1 MKYGITYL
9 FVFIFLSFQAQERG
23 VFKGTLK
30 DASNK
35 ELLIGANVFMLGNSE
50 IGASADLDGNFA
62 ITVPSG
68 KHQFVASFVGMI
80 NDTIEVIIY
89 ADQITELTILL
100 KPIDEILDEIVVKA
114 GKFDHKVEELT
125 ISMEIIQPDLI
136 ENKNTRSVES
146 VLDQTPGLNILDGEP
161 QIRGGS
167 GFTFGVG
174 SKVAVLVDDMPM
186 LSGDAGRP
194 EWGFVPIENIKQIEV
209 IKGAASVLSG
219 ASALSGAIHIK
230 TAEPTLDPLTKINL
244 YSGFYSSP
252 SDESMQWWDDYPYIH
267 GANFLHSRKIKNV
280 DLVVGGLLNLD
291 HGYIGAPIANEFVVD
306 TITNFSDDQ
315 MSSEKARM
323 NFSLRVHPKK
333 FQKMVY
339 GIGGNAMYNRTNMML
354 AWLNDTSGIY
364 RAYTGGVILQEQ
376 TIFNVDPYI
385 STYGS
390 KGGKH
395 TIRSRFLYT
404 DNQMTNNQSNASM
417 VSYGDYQFKKR
428 YKKLQDLELVA
439 GFSSTYTQSEAV
451 LYSGSGSPNN
461 DMLNVSGYSQLEK
474 SIKDRL
480 RFSFGYRLEYYQLN
494 DSIENSAS
502 IIRTGLNY
510 KIAEGTHVRMSFG
523 QGYRFPTIAERYIRT
538 SVGSFGV
545 FDNPDLKP
553 EQSWN
558 LEAGIRQGYKIGD
571 FYGYLDVA
579 AFKQEYTNTIEYL
592 FGFWDP
598 TYSFAVAGFKFLNT
612 GRSEVHGLDISWAG
626 FLKLNKTSKIQFIV
640 GYNYIL
646 PKTVQPDLVFA
657 NDHNPGGSGE
667 FSYNT
672 TSLDASERILKYRF
686 KHTFKADVSCT
697 LKDALSFGVSARY
710 FSRIENL
717 DKAISEFENATVASG
732 GSLQPVLYMD
742 YYNQYNNGNLILD
755 ARISYA
761 FPEKHKIALIS
772 SNLLNRTYSLRPL
785 KIEPMRTVMLQ
796 YSYQL

>member
-9 FVFIFLSFQAQERG
+9 FVFIFLSFQGQERG

-80 NDTIEVIIY
+80 NDTLEVIIY

-252 SDESMQWWDDYPYIH
+252 SDESMKWWDDYPYIH

-291 HGYIGAPIANEFVVD
+291 HGYIGAPIANEFVID

-395 TIRSRFLYT
+395 TIKSRFLYT

-502 IIRTGLNY
+502 IIRAGLNY
-510 KIAEGTHVRMSFG
+510 KVAEGTHVRMSFG

>member
-1 MKYGITYL
+1 MLLTVQSQDK
-9 FVFIFLSFQAQERG
+9 G

-35 ELLIGANVFMLGNSE
+35 EVLVGANIFMLGNKQL
-50 IGASADLDGNFA
+50 GASADINGQFV
-62 ITVPSG
+62 ITVPIG
-68 KHQFVASFVGMI
+68 KHRFVASFIGMI
-80 NDTIEVIIY
+80 SDTIDVTIY
-89 ADQITELTILL
+89 TDQITELTIMLSSE
-100 KPIDEILDEIVVKA
+100 DEILDEFEVKA

-125 ISMEIIQPDLI
+125 ISMEIIQPELI

-146 VLDQTPGLNILDGEP
+146 VLNQTPGLNILDGEP

-194 EWGFVPIENIKQIEV
+194 EWGFVPIENIEQIEV

-230 TAEPTLDPLTKINL
+230 TAEPTLDPLTKVNL

-252 SDESMQWWDDYPYIH
+252 SNEDMRWWSDYPYIH
-267 GANFLHSRKIKNV
+267 GGNFLHSRKIKNI

-306 TITNFSDDQ
+306 TITDFSDDQ
-315 MSSEKARM
+315 MSSEKARI

-333 FQKMVY
+333 FQNMVY
-339 GIGGNAMYNRTNMML
+339 GIGGNAMYNRTNMVL

-376 TIFNVDPYI
+376 TIFNLDPYI
-385 STYGS
+385 STYA
-390 KGGKH
+390 KRGGKH
-395 TIRSRFLYT
+395 TLRSRFLFT
-404 DNQMTNNQSNASM
+404 DNQMTNNQSNS
-417 VSYGDYQFKKR
+417 SKLWYNDYQFKKK
-428 YKKLQDLELVA
+428 YKKLQGLELIGGV
-439 GFSSTYTQSEAV
+439 SSTFTDSEAI
-451 LYSGSGSPNN
+451 LYSGSGSPDNT
-461 DMLNVSGYSQLEK
+461 MLNISGYSQIEK

-480 RFSFGYRLEYYQLN
+480 RFSFGYRAEFYQLN
-494 DSIENSAS
+494 DSIKNSAS
-502 IIRTGLNY
+502 IIRAGLNY
-510 KIAEGTHVRMSFG
+510 KLAEGTHIRMSFG

-545 FDNPDLKP
+545 FDNPDLEP
-553 EQSWN
+553 EHSWN
-558 LEAGIRQGYKIGD
+558 LEAGIRQGYKLGD
-571 FYGYLDVA
+571 FYGYIDVA
-579 AFKQEYTNTIEYL
+579 VFKQEYTNTIEYL

-598 TYSFAVAGFKFLNT
+598 TYTFAVAGFKFLNT
-612 GRSEVHGLDISWAG
+612 GKSEVLGLDASWAG
-626 FLKLNKTSKIQFIV
+626 FVKLGDNSKIQFIV

-646 PKTVQPDLVFA
+646 PKTIEPDLVFA

-672 TSLDASERILKYRF
+672 TSLDATERILKYRF
-686 KHTFKADVSCT
+686 KHTFKTDVSCT
-697 LKDALSFGVSARY
+697 LKEVLSFGMSARY

-742 YYNQYNNGNLILD
+742 FYDQYNNGNLIFD
-755 ARISYA
+755 ARVSYT
-761 FPEKHKIALIS
+761 FPKKHKIALIS

-785 KIEPMRTVMLQ
+785 KIESMRTVMLQ
-796 YSYQL
+796 YSYRL

>member
-395 TIRSRFLYT
+395 TIKSRFLYT

-502 IIRTGLNY
+502 IIRAGLNY

>member
-80 NDTIEVIIY
+80 NDTLEVIIY

-291 HGYIGAPIANEFVVD
+291 HGYIGAPIANEFVID

-502 IIRTGLNY
+502 IIRAGLNY
-510 KIAEGTHVRMSFG
+510 KVAEGTHVRMSFG

>member
-395 TIRSRFLYT
+395 TIKSRFLYT

-502 IIRTGLNY
+502 IIRAGLNY
-510 KIAEGTHVRMSFG
+510 KVAEGTHVRMSFG

>member
-80 NDTIEVIIY
+80 NDTLEVIIY

-291 HGYIGAPIANEFVVD
+291 HGYIGAPIANEFVID

-390 KGGKH
+390 KG
-395 TIRSRFLYT
+395 
-404 DNQMTNNQSNASM
+404 
-417 VSYGDYQFKKR
+417 KR
-428 YKKLQDLELVA
+428 
-439 GFSSTYTQSEAV
+439 
-451 LYSGSGSPNN
+451 
-461 DMLNVSGYSQLEK
+461 
-474 SIKDRL
+474 R
-480 RFSFGYRLEYYQLN
+480 
-494 DSIENSAS
+494 
-502 IIRTGLNY
+502 
-510 KIAEGTHVRMSFG
+510 
-523 QGYRFPTIAERYIRT
+523 
-538 SVGSFGV
+538 
-545 FDNPDLKP
+545 
-553 EQSWN
+553 
-558 LEAGIRQGYKIGD
+558 
-571 FYGYLDVA
+571 
-579 AFKQEYTNTIEYL
+579 
-592 FGFWDP
+592 
-598 TYSFAVAGFKFLNT
+598 
-612 GRSEVHGLDISWAG
+612 
-626 FLKLNKTSKIQFIV
+626 
-640 GYNYIL
+640 
-646 PKTVQPDLVFA
+646 
-657 NDHNPGGSGE
+657 
-667 FSYNT
+667 
-672 TSLDASERILKYRF
+672 
-686 KHTFKADVSCT
+686 
-697 LKDALSFGVSARY
+697 
-710 FSRIENL
+710 
-717 DKAISEFENATVASG
+717 
-732 GSLQPVLYMD
+732 
-742 YYNQYNNGNLILD
+742 
-755 ARISYA
+755 
-761 FPEKHKIALIS
+761 
-772 SNLLNRTYSLRPL
+772 
-785 KIEPMRTVMLQ
+785 
-796 YSYQL
+796 